1 MRCVIFVFGTFLFVT
16 PDFFSSLFPQTAR
29 KSRERQA
36 KALAVAA
43 GTYVATRWEK
53 YERACCRFFGCCRC
67 CRKLFCDDDDGEE
80 WWNLVP
86 KKNYEDENG
95 EDFEQVVE
103 YMRGAPPGSK
113 ELVERMME
121 EVKQG
126 RISSTEYSTI
136 TRALLRAADRAKI
149 PKKVGRRR
157 KGARTR
163 RKGNRAE
170 GNRAGEKVGTKVV
183 ARKNPSAAGA
193 RSGSMPRRF
202 TTATAPSNTASS
214 TATAASTRNQQ
225 QRREAN
231 RILANVYSSRIG
243 VGKK

>member
-1 MRCVIFVFGTFLFVT
+1 MPT
-16 PDFFSSLFPQTAR
+16 TAR
-29 KSRERQA
+29 KARERQA

-43 GTYVATRWEK
+43 GTYVATYWEK
-53 YERACCRFFGCCRC
+53 YERACCRVFGCCRC
-67 CRKLFCDDDDGEE
+67 CRKLFCDGDDGEE

-95 EDFEQVVE
+95 EEFEQVVE

-113 ELVERMME
+113 ELVERMIE

-149 PKKVGRRR
+149 PKKVGRSR
-157 KGARTR
+157 KGARTIR
-163 RKGNRAE
+163 NGNRTE
-170 GNRAGEKVGTKVV
+170 DNQAGENVRTKIV
-183 ARKNPSAAGA
+183 ARKNHSAAGG
-193 RSGSMPRRF
+193 RNGSMSRRF
-202 TTATAPSNTASS
+202 WTVTTPSSTASS
-214 TATAASTRNQQ
+214 TTTAASTRNQ

-231 RILANVYSSRIG
+231 RILANMFSSRIG
-243 VGKK
+243 VGK

>member
-1 MRCVIFVFGTFLFVT
+1 
-16 PDFFSSLFPQTAR
+16 
-29 KSRERQA
+29 
-36 KALAVAA
+36 
-43 GTYVATRWEK
+43 
-53 YERACCRFFGCCRC
+53 
-67 CRKLFCDDDDGEE
+67 
-80 WWNLVP
+80 
-86 KKNYEDENG
+86 
-95 EDFEQVVE
+95 
-103 YMRGAPPGSK
+103 
-113 ELVERMME
+113 MME

-170 GNRAGEKVGTKVV
+170 GNRAGEKAGTKVV
-183 ARKNPSAAGA
+183 ARKNPSAAGAAGA

-231 RILANVYSSRIG
+231 RILANVFSSRIG